1 VQLVEFA
8 PEADDALLEFLREFL
23 VLGCELVRRLEML
36 DELVEGAVALDV
48 GLDAS
53 ELPCDVLCAR
63 LVLPQIRLRRLFAQ
77 LVQTS
82 FFGSD
87 VKGTPRARA
96 TARRA
101 PSTVAS
107 CLPYS
112 PS

>member
-1 VQLVEFA
+1 LGVGATLAGVDGQNSVVVVQFIGIQGLGVQLVEFA

-63 LVLPQIRLRRLFAQ
+63 LVLP
-77 LVQTS
+77 
-82 FFGSD
+82 
-87 VKGTPRARA
+87 
-96 TARRA
+96 
-101 PSTVAS
+101 
-107 CLPYS
+107 
-112 PS
+112 